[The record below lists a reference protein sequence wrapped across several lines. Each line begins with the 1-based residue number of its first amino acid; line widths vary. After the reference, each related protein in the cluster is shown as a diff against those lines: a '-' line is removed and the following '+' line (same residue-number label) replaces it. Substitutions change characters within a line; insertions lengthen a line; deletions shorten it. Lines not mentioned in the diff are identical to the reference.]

1 MCFCIDMG
9 FATLS
14 LKGRA
19 LRLLAQREHSRLELE
34 RKLASHVAEGE
45 DLAAVLD
52 ELESKD
58 FINPGRVA
66 QSVAYRR
73 GSKLGTA
80 RVIQEMRSKGLDDD
94 TVRAATLE
102 LRANEWQRAHAIWR
116 QRFGAPAATPQEKL
130 KQMRFLA
137 SRGFSGEVVRKVV
150 AGQEPEE

>member
-1 MCFCIDMG
+1 MG
-9 FATLS
+9 FTTLS

-34 RKLASHVAEGE
+34 RKLAAHVAEGD

-52 ELESKD
+52 ELEAKN
-58 FINPGRVA
+58 FINPERVA
-66 QSVAYRR
+66 QSLAYRR

-102 LRANEWQRAHAIWR
+102 LRATEPQRAHAIWR
-116 QRFGAPAATPQEKL
+116 QRFGAPAETPQEKL

-137 SRGFSGEVVRKVV
+137 SRGFSGDVVRKVV
-150 AGQEPEE
+150 GGQVPEDLPEQD

>member
-1 MCFCIDMG
+1 MG

-34 RKLASHVAEGE
+34 RKLAAHVAEGD
-45 DLAAVLD
+45 DLTAMLD
-52 ELESKD
+52 ELEAKN
-58 FINPGRVA
+58 FINPERVA

-80 RVIQEMRSKGLDDD
+80 RVVQEMRSKGLHED
-94 TVRAATLE
+94 TVRAATQE
-102 LRANEWQRAHAIWR
+102 LRATEWPRAHAIWR
-116 QRFGAPAATPQEKL
+116 QRFGAPAETPQEKL

-150 AGQEPEE
+150 AGLVPEE

>member
-1 MCFCIDMG
+1 MG
-9 FATLS
+9 FTTLS

-34 RKLASHVAEGE
+34 RKLAAHVAEGD

-52 ELESKD
+52 ELEAKN
-58 FINPGRVA
+58 FINPERVA
-66 QSVAYRR
+66 QSLAYRR

-94 TVRAATLE
+94 TVRAATIA
-102 LRANEWQRAHAIWR
+102 LRATEWPRAHAIWQ
-116 QRFGAPAATPQEKL
+116 QRFGAPAETPQEKL

-137 SRGFSGEVVRKVV
+137 SRGFTGDVVRKVV
-150 AGQEPEE
+150 SGQVPEEMLDEG

>member
-1 MCFCIDMG
+1 MG

-34 RKLASHVAEGE
+34 RKLAVHVAEGD
-45 DLAAVLD
+45 DLTAVLD
-52 ELESKD
+52 ELEAKN
-58 FINPGRVA
+58 FINPERVA

-80 RVIQEMRSKGLDDD
+80 RVVQEMRSKGLHED
-94 TVRAATLE
+94 TVRAATQE
-102 LRANEWQRAHAIWR
+102 LRATEWPRAHAIWR
-116 QRFGAPAATPQEKL
+116 QRFGAPAETPQEKL

-150 AGQEPEE
+150 AGQEPEDASD

>member
-1 MCFCIDMG
+1 MG

-34 RKLASHVAEGE
+34 RKLAAHVAEGD
-45 DLAAVLD
+45 DLTAMLD
-52 ELESKD
+52 ELEAKN
-58 FINPGRVA
+58 FINPERVA

-80 RVIQEMRSKGLDDD
+80 RVVQEMRSKGLDDD
-94 TVRAATLE
+94 TVRAATQE
-102 LRANEWQRAHAIWR
+102 LRATEWQRACTIWR
-116 QRFGAPAATPQEKL
+116 QRFGAPAETPQEKL

-150 AGQEPEE
+150 AGQVPEDASD

>member
-1 MCFCIDMG
+1 MG

-34 RKLASHVAEGE
+34 RKLAAHVAEGD

-52 ELESKD
+52 ELEAKN
-58 FINPGRVA
+58 FINPERVA

-80 RVIQEMRSKGLDDD
+80 RVVQEMRSKGLDDD
-94 TVRAATLE
+94 TVRAATQE
-102 LRANEWQRAHAIWR
+102 LRATEWQRACIIWR
-116 QRFGAPAATPQEKL
+116 QRFGAPAETPQEKL

-137 SRGFSGEVVRKVV
+137 SRGFSGDVVRKVV
-150 AGQEPEE
+150 AGQVPEDIADQG

>member
-1 MCFCIDMG
+1 MG

-34 RKLASHVAEGE
+34 RKLAAHVAEGD
-45 DLAAVLD
+45 DLTAMLD
-52 ELESKD
+52 ELEAKN
-58 FINPGRVA
+58 FINPERVA

-80 RVIQEMRSKGLDDD
+80 RVVQEMHSKGLDDD
-94 TVRAATLE
+94 TVRAATQE
-102 LRANEWQRAHAIWR
+102 LRATEWQRACTIWR
-116 QRFGAPAATPQEKL
+116 QRFGAPAETPQDKL

-150 AGQEPEE
+150 AGQVPEDASD

>member
-1 MCFCIDMG
+1 MG

-34 RKLASHVAEGE
+34 RKLAAHVAEGD

-52 ELESKD
+52 ELEAKN
-58 FINPGRVA
+58 FINPERVA

-80 RVIQEMRSKGLDDD
+80 RVVQEMRSKGLHED
-94 TVRAATLE
+94 TVRAATQE
-102 LRANEWQRAHAIWR
+102 LRATEWPRAHAIWR
-116 QRFGAPAATPQEKL
+116 QRFGAPAETPQEKL

-150 AGQEPEE
+150 AGQEPEDASD

>member
-1 MCFCIDMG
+1 MG
-9 FATLS
+9 FTTLS

-34 RKLASHVAEGE
+34 RKLATHVAEGE

-58 FINPGRVA
+58 FINPERVA

-80 RVIQEMRSKGLDDD
+80 RVVQEMRSKGLDDD
-94 TVRAATLE
+94 TVRAATQQ
-102 LRANEWQRAHAIWR
+102 LRATEWQRAHAIWR
-116 QRFGAPAATPQEKL
+116 QRFGAPGETPQEKL

-137 SRGFSGEVVRKVV
+137 SRGFLGDVVRKVV
-150 AGQEPEE
+150 GGQEPEDVSD

>member
-1 MCFCIDMG
+1 MG
-9 FATLS
+9 FTTLS

-34 RKLASHVAEGE
+34 RKLAAHVAEGD

-52 ELESKD
+52 ELEAKN
-58 FINPGRVA
+58 FINPERVA
-66 QSVAYRR
+66 QSLAYRR

-102 LRANEWQRAHAIWR
+102 LRATEPQRAHAIWR
-116 QRFGAPAATPQEKL
+116 QRFGAPAETPQEKL

-137 SRGFSGEVVRKVV
+137 SRGFSGDVVRKVV
-150 AGQEPEE
+150 GGQLPDDMPDQD

>member
-1 MCFCIDMG
+1 MG

-34 RKLASHVAEGE
+34 RKLAAHVAEGD
-45 DLAAVLD
+45 DLTAVLD
-52 ELESKD
+52 ELEAKN
-58 FINPGRVA
+58 FINPERVA

-80 RVIQEMRSKGLDDD
+80 RVVQEMRSKGLHED
-94 TVRAATLE
+94 TVRAATQE
-102 LRANEWQRAHAIWR
+102 LRATEWPRAHAIWR
-116 QRFGAPAATPQEKL
+116 QRFGAPAETPQEKL

-137 SRGFSGEVVRKVV
+137 SRGFSGDVVRKVV
-150 AGQEPEE
+150 AGQVPEDASD

>member
-1 MCFCIDMG
+1 MG
-9 FATLS
+9 FTTLS

-34 RKLASHVAEGE
+34 RKLAAHVAEGD

-52 ELESKD
+52 ELEAKN
-58 FINPGRVA
+58 FINPERVA
-66 QSVAYRR
+66 QSLAYRR

-102 LRANEWQRAHAIWR
+102 LRATELQRAHAIWR
-116 QRFGAPAATPQEKL
+116 QRFGAPAETPQEKL

-137 SRGFSGEVVRKVV
+137 SRGFTGDVVRKVV
-150 AGQEPEE
+150 GGQVPDDMPDQD